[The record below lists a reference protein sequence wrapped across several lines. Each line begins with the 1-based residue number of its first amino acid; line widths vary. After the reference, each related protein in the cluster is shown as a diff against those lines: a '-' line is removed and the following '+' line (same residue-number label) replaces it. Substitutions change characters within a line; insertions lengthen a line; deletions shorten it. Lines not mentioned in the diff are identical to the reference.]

1 MVSVALAGEVET
13 AVPVTVV
20 PDVGT
25 QLAVCVLAPVKVA
38 NSMLTDALP
47 VDAFSAV
54 GAVLTAETLP
64 EEAVLPVKLVTTAQ
78 L

>member
-1 MVSVALAGEVET
+1 VTLAGEVET
-13 AVPVTVV
+13 GLPVTVV
-20 PDVGT
+20 PVVGT

-47 VDAFSAV
+47 VDALRAV

-64 EEAVLPVKLVTTAQ
+64 EASVLPLKLVTTAQ